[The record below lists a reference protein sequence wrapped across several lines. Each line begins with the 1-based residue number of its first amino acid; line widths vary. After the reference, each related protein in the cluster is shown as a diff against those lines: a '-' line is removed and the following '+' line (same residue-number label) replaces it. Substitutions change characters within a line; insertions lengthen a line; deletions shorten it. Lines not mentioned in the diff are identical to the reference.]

1 MYSSSLWGENV
12 MTLTNTTQTLYET
25 DFVAWAEQMAT
36 LLEQHRFEELDLL
49 NLVDEVQD
57 LSRRERQALYSNLKV
72 LLMHLLKWQFQPDQ
86 RSNSWNASITEHR
99 QRINRQ
105 LKESPSLKPYFTQI
119 WAECY
124 QDARQ
129 LAAKETGLNLVLFPS
144 DSLYDELDALDD
156 RFLPEE

>member
-1 MYSSSLWGENV
+1 
-12 MTLTNTTQTLYET
+12 MTLAKQTTTLYET
-25 DFVAWAEQMAT
+25 DFVAWADRMAA
-36 LLEQHRFEELDLL
+36 LLEQRQFEDLDLI

-72 LLMHLLKWQFQPDQ
+72 LLLHLLKWQLQPEQ

-105 LKESPSLKPYFTQI
+105 LKESPSLKPYLTQI
-119 WAECY
+119 WPECY

-129 LAAKETGLNLVLFPS
+129 LAAKETGLPLSLFPP
-144 DSLYDELDALDD
+144 DSPYTETDALDD
-156 RFLPEE
+156 SFNLGTSSWES